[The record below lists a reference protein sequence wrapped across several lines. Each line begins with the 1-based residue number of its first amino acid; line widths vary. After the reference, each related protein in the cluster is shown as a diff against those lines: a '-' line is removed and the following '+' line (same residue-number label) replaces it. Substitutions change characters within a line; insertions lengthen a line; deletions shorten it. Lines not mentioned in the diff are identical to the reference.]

1 MSVYRRI
8 NVASGRSLEQLA
20 HYSRALRVDNR
31 VLLAGSTAIDR
42 SGNVIG
48 EGDVTKQVDA
58 IMALAQHYMSSAG
71 GSIED
76 IVRSRIYVTDITL
89 GDAAARALAKYFRDI
104 RPVAILVQINRLA
117 RPAQLI
123 EIEFEAVDEAKDRAQ
138 RVFSGRA
145 IEDEYGYCRAVRVDD
160 RVFIAGTTALNPE
173 GQVVGEG
180 DMYTQTRATLDTILT
195 ALDEL
200 GGAPGDLV
208 NTKTF
213 VTDLGASTPYFQAFM
228 DALHGINPTS
238 TLLGIPALIHP
249 EMQVE
254 IETDAIIG
262 AAAQRQEIFT
272 AQQREKTRGYARAV
286 AVGDWVYVSGCTSLS
301 PSGEVRAVGD
311 WAAQYDLC
319 HETIQWALEQA
330 GATLDDVISRRI
342 FTIDGA
348 QQNRAYGEG
357 PAWFSGS
364 CPVSM
369 GCRVAGLAH
378 PDLLVEVE
386 ATALKGAHAGIEW
399 LAPAND
405 PLN

>member
-1 MSVYRRI
+1 MATYRRV
-8 NVASGRSLEQLA
+8 NVASGRPLESLA

-31 VLLAGSTAIDR
+31 VLLSGSTAIDR
-42 SGNVIG
+42 VGTVIG
-48 EGDVTKQVDA
+48 EGDIVRQVDA
-58 IMALAQHYMSSAG
+58 IMELAQHYMGSAG
-71 GSIED
+71 GRIDD
-76 IVRSRIYVTDITL
+76 IVRSRIYVTDIAH

-104 RPVAILVQINRLA
+104 RPAATLVQVNRLA
-117 RPAQLI
+117 RPTQLI
-123 EIEFEAVDEAKDRAQ
+123 EIEFEAVDGAGDRAQ

-160 RVFIAGTTALNPE
+160 RVFIAGTTALNPA
-173 GQVVGEG
+173 GQIVGVG
-180 DMYTQTRATLDTILT
+180 DMYTQTRATLDTILA

-200 GGAPGDLV
+200 GGSPGDLV

-213 VTDLGASTPYFQAFM
+213 VTDLSAATAYFQGFM
-228 DALHGINPTS
+228 ETLSGIHPTS
-238 TLLGIPALIHP
+238 TLLGIPAFIHS

-254 IETDAIIG
+254 IETDAVIG

-272 AQQREKTRGYARAV
+272 AQEREKARGYARAV
-286 AVGDWVYVSGCTSLS
+286 TVGDWVYVSGCTSLS
-301 PSGEVRAVGD
+301 PAGEVQAVGD
-311 WAAQYDLC
+311 WAAQYDLS

-330 GATLDDVISRRI
+330 GASLDDVISRRI
-342 FTIDGA
+342 FTIDQA
-348 QQNRAYGEG
+348 EPNRAYGEG
-357 PAWFSGS
+357 PAWFADS

-399 LAPAND
+399 LAPEHD
-405 PLN
+405 PLS